1 MFTFELINPV
11 TALSRKEQI
20 EQTAT
25 ALFKAKGFT
34 ATSMR
39 DLANALG
46 IEAASIYS
54 HIKSKEEILQR
65 VCFRMAQE
73 FFEAMDAAQ
82 ALEGTATERLQRA
95 IAAHVQVLT
104 RNTAASAVF
113 LHEWRHLSEPFHS
126 TFLSLRDKY
135 EARLREIIRFGMANG
150 EFSVP
155 DEKFAALTILSGLNW
170 IHTWYKPEGK
180 MDAHEIAQN
189 LSVMLLNGLTNDK
202 LTLQAKSFTLHTPQ
216 TNLT

>member
-1 MFTFELINPV
+1 M
-11 TALSRKEQI
+11 SRKEQI
-20 EQTAT
+20 EKTAT
-25 ALFKAKGFT
+25 ALFKTKGFS

-39 DLANALG
+39 DLANELG

-73 FFEAMDAAQ
+73 FFEAIDAAE
-82 ALEGTATERLQRA
+82 AVDGSATERLQHA
-95 IAAHVQVLT
+95 IAAHVRVLT
-104 RNTAASAVF
+104 KNTEASAVF
-113 LHEWRHLSEPFHS
+113 LHEWRHLSEPFHGE
-126 TFLSLRDKY
+126 FLALRDKY
-135 EARLREIIRFGMANG
+135 EARFRRIIRTGIDSG

-180 MDAHEIAQN
+180 MKPEEIADN
-189 LSVMLLNGLTNDK
+189 LSAMLLNGLTTDK
-202 LTLQAKSFTLHTPQ
+202 LTLTESDSHLNTP
-216 TNLT
+216 